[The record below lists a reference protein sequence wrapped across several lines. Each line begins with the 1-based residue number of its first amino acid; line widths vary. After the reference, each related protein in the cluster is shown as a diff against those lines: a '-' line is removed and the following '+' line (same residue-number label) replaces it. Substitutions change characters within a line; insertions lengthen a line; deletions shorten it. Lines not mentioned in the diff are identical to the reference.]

1 MINQLNS
8 LLLKLNANTSTGYAL
23 IRIFLG
29 LALTIRGWMIL
40 LNPNSLIEL
49 GVEREYFIW
58 VTLVGITHLAGGL
71 LLFFGFLT
79 RIGAL
84 IQIPILVSAIFY
96 VHVHT
101 QLMMGGQSLELAV
114 LVLFLLCIY
123 FIYGSGKLSLNS
135 YAANRKSNF

>member
-1 MINQLNS
+1 MLNQINSFIQS
-8 LLLKLNANTSTGYAL
+8 LDSKTSTGYAL

-40 LNPNSLIEL
+40 LNPDSLLEL

-58 VTLVGITHLAGGL
+58 VSLIGIAHLSGGL

-84 IQIPILVSAIFY
+84 IQIPIMISAIFY

-123 FIYGSGKLSLNS
+123 FIYGAGKLSLRS